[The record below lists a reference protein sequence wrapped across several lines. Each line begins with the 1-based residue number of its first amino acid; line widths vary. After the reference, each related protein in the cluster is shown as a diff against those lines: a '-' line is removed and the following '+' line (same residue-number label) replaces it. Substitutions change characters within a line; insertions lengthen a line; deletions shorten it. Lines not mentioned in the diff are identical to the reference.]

1 MRIRGA
7 VLEAKGGPFVVEAG
21 VVERSRSA
29 VTSLAPADHVK
40 GRSLHWSAWAMPM
53 RLVWRS
59 RRSVS
64 EESEASSRSRS
75 RRRGELLD
83 LVKPVIVI
91 GSV

>member
-40 GRSLHWSAWAMPM
+40 GGVCIGL
-53 RLVWRS
+53 
-59 RRSVS
+59 
-64 EESEASSRSRS
+64 
-75 RRRGELLD
+75 RGQCRCD
-83 LVKPVIVI
+83 
-91 GSV
+91 